1 MIHSWMC
8 FPITST
14 YLLSRFIQTLC
25 FPSKYLCYNFNEW
38 NAFWAMF
45 WLSDYGY
52 CHLYYFCFIF
62 HQGDIFKISERFYW
76 NSGHETIPY
85 TLSPDISS
93 NLRRAFVFYI
103 LVLSCVQLFMTPWT
117 VAHPAPLSMDSSRKN
132 TEVGC
137 HFLHQGIFPTQG
149 SNPHFLCLLHYRQI
163 LYLMSHQGS
172 PLYINIAC
180 RAWFLPAQE
189 HQLSQKW
196 LWRHMTQ
203 TPAGPSRQ
211 LRVSSPCDCV
221 GGWQL
226 QVSAGCPAQKQAHIC
241 LRGGE
246 KA

>member
-149 SNPHFLCLLHYRQI
+149 SNPHFLCLLH
-163 LYLMSHQGS
+163 
-172 PLYINIAC
+172 
-180 RAWFLPAQE
+180 
-189 HQLSQKW
+189 
-196 LWRHMTQ
+196 
-203 TPAGPSRQ
+203 
-211 LRVSSPCDCV
+211 
-221 GGWQL
+221 
-226 QVSAGCPAQKQAHIC
+226 
-241 LRGGE
+241 
-246 KA
+246 